1 MGAIVLLPLCVDDAA
16 LDRCLAALDAGT
28 APGTAVWLADDA
40 QTGPRA
46 QAVVEHWLAHTP
58 LQAEYTRRARPLGEV
73 AHLDEMLRACEGMDV
88 AVLAPDSVPAPGWL
102 QQLQDAFARD
112 AAIATATP
120 WCNAGET
127 AAWPRLGEINPEPD
141 DPALLAHTCAT
152 LPVLHPELPSAVT
165 HAVLVRGNARRR
177 AGGLDVDSYAG
188 WNAALVDLSL
198 RMAGLGWRNVLCETA
213 FVSRAGEAVS
223 RDGDLEALA
232 ARWPGWVPR
241 LADFLMHDPLHGLR
255 ADLQQRM
262 RQAIMPKEQGDLFVS
277 SSAPEPPA

>member
-1 MGAIVLLPLCVDDAA
+1 MVL
-16 LDRCLAALDAGT
+16 
-28 APGTAVWLADDA
+28 
-40 QTGPRA
+40 
-46 QAVVEHWLAHTP
+46 
-58 LQAEYTRRARPLGEV
+58 
-73 AHLDEMLRACEGMDV
+73 
-88 AVLAPDSVPAPGWL
+88 
-102 QQLQDAFARD
+102 
-112 AAIATATP
+112 
-120 WCNAGET
+120 WC
-127 AAWPRLGEINPEPD
+127 
-141 DPALLAHTCAT
+141 TC
-152 LPVLHPELPSAVT
+152 PPSAVT

-262 RQAIMPKEQGDLFVS
+262 RQAIMPKEQGDLFVP